1 MTCNVGIYLFPEIE
15 VLDFAGPYEVFTT
28 ATRVA
33 ARQNSESSPA
43 FNVFAI
49 AENLEPVRARAGL
62 QCVPD
67 FTLNSHPHID
77 LLIIPGGVVSAELE
91 KPDVINWIN
100 RSAASTQITASV
112 CTGAFLLA
120 KAKVLSSHKVTTH
133 WEDVDDLKHAFPSVD
148 VITNVRWVDEGA
160 VVTSA
165 GISAGIDMSLHL
177 VARIAGMTLA
187 ERTARQMEFEWMRD
201 GIVTSGK

>member
-1 MTCNVGIYLFPEIE
+1 MCNVGIFLFPEIE

-33 ARQNSESSPA
+33 ARQNPHQEP
-43 FNVFAI
+43 VFSVFSI
-49 AENLEPVRARAGL
+49 AETQQAVRARAGL
-62 QCVPD
+62 QFVPD
-67 FTLNSHPHID
+67 FPFDAHPPID

-91 KPDVINWIN
+91 KPHVIDWIGH
-100 RSAASTQITASV
+100 SAASTIITASV

-120 KAKVLSSHKVTTH
+120 KAGVLSSHKVTTH
-133 WEDVDDLKHAFPSVD
+133 WEDIDDLKNAFPLLN
-148 VITNVRWVDEGA
+148 VINNVRWVDEGS

-177 VARIAGMTLA
+177 VSRIAGMPLA
-187 ERTARQMEFEWMRD
+187 ERTARQMEFEWVRN
-201 GIVTSGK
+201 GLIAASN